1 MVSLNCCS
9 IKTATITQSLRSDQ
23 ARAGRWARWGCRGQG
38 GRVQPHRA
46 WRGHVTWRSTAPP
59 PHRRGFCANHQC
71 HHPNFASSTTPSPK
85 SSALGNCRISKM
97 RLNTWAPDG
106 SRRIPRRILQVPK
119 DQQPL
124 LERDDSWHPTRSG
137 NVPVPEAVL
146 SAAKQA
152 YLEPKAPRPTTAPNP
167 QPVQPPATAAQNRKR
182 STPPG
187 FDEEDAVGDR
197 RVTRRMLQV
206 PKDQQPL
213 LERDESWRPAR
224 SGNVAVPEAVLS
236 SAKETY
242 LESNASRLKQKPQPP
257 ASPPPQTAPS
267 PPVVDPPA
275 TVSQFRKRSA
285 PPDFD
290 EDDSGQR
297 EVSWS
302 LSPSRHLRPDSSP
315 DPEPMEGVET
325 LPAQRLPSRSPSRPT
340 RRRISHPIPPPSSSQ
355 VSEELEVEV
364 PLAITS
370 VPEPAPPKMSL
381 RPRGP
386 TPPSA
391 QVISSTIKSVASSA
405 RPETKRFRRMKDIT
419 SHFSPPPAELAT
431 PVPPTSTAGGITA
444 TATSPAFSQ
453 LASSHVAPPSPSP
466 IPSRK
471 VLKDPARSLQNS
483 SSSDRPPPN
492 GPPSQVPFVTFRTA
506 YPDFS
511 ATLNDFL
518 RAVLSV
524 QSLQQQSRLPE
535 FLYDDYI
542 RVFCKDYMDYVKGH
556 DPTAQPLPIFKY
568 YNENV
573 TIPEYTQRIIL
584 RANLSDVLDCY
595 PTEVAAL
602 RNGVR
607 ASIQK
612 DPAASNNR
620 RSFSYRDS
628 STSRKRSA
636 ELTNPPTVAVEV
648 VKSPVQNAEVVKP
661 ATHTAELAFDPIEVT
676 EAPQPRP
683 PRKPFSRSPS
693 INSLSNRSFST
704 TAVPAPEKTLP
715 RRISPV
721 REAPTPIL
729 PSIEAPPRPSEAT
742 PRPPIP
748 TKPPAVAISPM
759 ETQPR
764 MASPILGH
772 DRRKTFPSASTTT
785 SIQASPLPS
794 RPPPSTTGTNAAETI
809 PETVAR
815 PKSSSRAS
823 HGGAPASTAKST
835 KSRKSAAAL
844 MDPVERDRRWRKH
857 LESRRQSS
865 APGGSA
871 AGAAPV

>member
-1 MVSLNCCS
+1 M
-9 IKTATITQSLRSDQ
+9 RS
-23 ARAGRWARWGCRGQG
+23 
-38 GRVQPHRA
+38 
-46 WRGHVTWRSTAPP
+46 
-59 PHRRGFCANHQC
+59 
-71 HHPNFASSTTPSPK
+71 
-85 SSALGNCRISKM
+85 
-97 RLNTWAPDG
+97 NTWAPDG
-106 SRRIPRRILQVPK
+106 SHRISRRILQVPK

-137 NVPVPEAVL
+137 NIP
-146 SAAKQA
+146 
-152 YLEPKAPRPTTAPNP
+152 
-167 QPVQPPATAAQNRKR
+167 
-182 STPPG
+182 
-187 FDEEDAVGDR
+187 
-197 RVTRRMLQV
+197 
-206 PKDQQPL
+206 
-213 LERDESWRPAR
+213 
-224 SGNVAVPEAVLS
+224 VPEAVLS

-242 LESNASRLKQKPQPP
+242 LESNVSRLKQKSQPP
-257 ASPPPQTAPS
+257 ASPPPQTATS

-275 TVSQFRKRSA
+275 TASQVRKRPA

-290 EDDSGQR
+290 EEDSGAR

-302 LSPSRHLRPDSSP
+302 PTPSRHLSP
-315 DPEPMEGVET
+315 DAEPMEGVET
-325 LPAQRLPSRSPSRPT
+325 LPAHRLPSLSPSRPT
-340 RRRISHPIPPPSSSQ
+340 RRRISNPIPPPGSSQ
-355 VSEELEVEV
+355 VSDELEIEV

-370 VPEPAPPKMSL
+370 VPEPAPPNMSL
-381 RPRGP
+381 RPLGP

-391 QVISSTIKSVASSA
+391 QVIPWTIKSVTSSA
-405 RPETKRFRRMKDIT
+405 RPGTKPFRRMKDIS

-431 PVPPTSTAGGITA
+431 PVPPTSMAGGMTA

-453 LASSHVAPPSPSP
+453 LASSNVAPPSPSP

-471 VLKDPARSLQNS
+471 VLKEPARSLQNS

-492 GPPSQVPFVTFRTA
+492 GPPSQVPFVAFRTA

-542 RVFCKDYMDYVKGH
+542 RVFCKDYMDYVKSH

-573 TIPEYTQRIIL
+573 TIPEYTQRVIL

-628 STSRKRSA
+628 SMTRKRSA
-636 ELTNPPTVAVEV
+636 ELANPPTPAVEV
-648 VKSPVQNAEVVKP
+648 VKPAVQTAEVVKP
-661 ATHTAELAFDPIEVT
+661 ATHTAELAFDPIEVA
-676 EAPQPRP
+676 EASQPQPQP
-683 PRKPFSRSPS
+683 QPARKPFSRSTS

-715 RRISPV
+715 RRVSRV

-729 PSIEAPPRPSEAT
+729 PSIEAPPRPSKAT
-742 PRPPIP
+742 PRAPPP
-748 TKPPAVAISPM
+748 PKRPAVAISPM

-764 MASPILGH
+764 MTSPILGH
-772 DRRKTFPSASTTT
+772 DRHKTFPMASTST

-794 RPPPSTTGTNAAETI
+794 RPPPSTAGTNAAETL

-815 PKSSSRAS
+815 PKSSSQASHGGGVPTSTARHS
-823 HGGAPASTAKST
+823 HGGAPASTAKSI
-835 KSRKSAAAL
+835 KSRKSTAAL
-844 MDPVERDRRWRKH
+844 MDPAERDRRWRKH